1 MADKSTNDR
10 SAEAKPHAKMPRK
23 MPRTIFSSELLRGE
37 RLVIVQHELESY
49 RLQLTASGKLILTK

>member
-1 MADKSTNDR
+1 MPSTI
-10 SAEAKPHAKMPRK
+10 S
-23 MPRTIFSSELLRGE
+23 SSELLRGE